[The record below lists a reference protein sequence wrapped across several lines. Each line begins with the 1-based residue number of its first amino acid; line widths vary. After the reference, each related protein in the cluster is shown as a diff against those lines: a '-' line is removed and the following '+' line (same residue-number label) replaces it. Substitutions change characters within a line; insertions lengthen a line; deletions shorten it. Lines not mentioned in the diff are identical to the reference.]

1 MKEYVLV
8 SACLLG
14 INCKYNG
21 QNNYNKKVE
30 AIIKNYNIIPIC
42 PEIYGGLN
50 TPRIPSE
57 RRKDK
62 VMNMNNEDVTEYFTK
77 GAIETLK
84 LAKMF
89 NVKKAFL
96 KAKSPS
102 CGAGLIYDGTFT
114 NSLVEGY
121 GITAELLKENN
132 IEIISI

>member
-1 MKEYVLV
+1 MKESVLV

-21 QNNYNKKVE
+21 QNNYNEKIE
-30 AIIKNYNIIPIC
+30 EIIKNYNVIPIC

-57 RRKDK
+57 RKNDK
-62 VMNMNNEDVTEYFTK
+62 VINKNNEDVTEYFTK

-114 NSLVEGY
+114 NTLIEGY
-121 GITAELLKENN
+121 GITAQLLKENG
-132 IEIISI
+132 IEIITL